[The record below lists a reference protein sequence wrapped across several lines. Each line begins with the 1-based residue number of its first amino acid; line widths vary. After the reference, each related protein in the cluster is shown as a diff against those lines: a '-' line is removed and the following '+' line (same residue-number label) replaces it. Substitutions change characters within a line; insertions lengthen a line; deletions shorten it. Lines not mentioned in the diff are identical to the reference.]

1 MASSKMEW
9 FDKLFKR
16 QPKNI
21 KFAPTLDGFVPIY
34 SQFGTNIY
42 ASDVVQQALKCIVDE
57 MKKLK
62 PMHVRYN
69 GSDPVPVQS
78 GDIKEVLEEPNPLMT
93 QSEFLEKICWLLL
106 MNYNAFIIPTY
117 YTWTDEKTGAE
128 RRYYESLYPIN
139 PTQVDFIEDAGG
151 RLFVKFWFW
160 DGKTT
165 TVRYDDVIHIKY
177 NYSVNQYMGGNELGQ
192 PDHKAL
198 LSTLELNNTLLEGV
212 AKAMKASYAVNGVVK
227 YNTLMDDGK
236 TEQALRELERKL
248 KNNESG
254 FMALDLK
261 SEFMPLE
268 HNSQIVD
275 ENTLKFIDEKILRNF
290 GVPLAILTGDFTKE
304 QYEAFYQKTL
314 EPLVISISQAFTKK
328 MFTKRERAFG
338 NKIELYPKE
347 LIFMTISQ
355 TLEMIN
361 ILSPTGGLFENE
373 KRVALGLQPLPELE
387 GKRYMSLNWID
398 ANNANQYQVGQNENV
413 NIDVVDKQED
423 VVDTEV

>member
-1 MASSKMEW
+1 MEW
-9 FDKLFKR
+9 FNKLFKR
-16 QPKNI
+16 QPKNS

-62 PMHVRYN
+62 PMHVRYS

-106 MNYNAFIIPTY
+106 MNYNVFIIPTY

-128 RRYYESLYPIN
+128 RRYYEALYPIN

-151 RLFVKFWFW
+151 RLFVKFWFLN
-160 DGKTT
+160 GETT

-236 TEQALRELERKL
+236 TEQALHELERKL

-290 GVPLAILTGDFTKE
+290 GVPLCILTGDFTKE

-314 EPLVISISQAFTKK
+314 EPLIVSISQAFTKK

-413 NIDVVDKQED
+413 NVDI
-423 VVDTEV
+423 VDEQKTEV